1 MAGPRKHY
9 AFRPPPELEG
19 RGGHYPVVI
28 AGAGPI
34 GMAAARD
41 LALRGIRSIVLDD
54 DDKVSVGSRAICW
67 ARRTLE
73 IFDRLRV
80 ADRMMQKGVTWNT
93 GRVFC
98 GDDREPVYSF
108 DLSPDRDQCYP
119 AFINLQQ
126 YHVEE
131 YLVEL
136 LDETPLTELR
146 WRSRVTGVRQRGDG
160 VEVTVET
167 PAGPYTVTADY
178 LLAADGC
185 RSTVRGLLGLEFVG
199 DVFQDHFLIADIRM
213 QAERPAERWF
223 WFDPPFARGQS
234 ALLHKQPDD
243 IWRLDFQLGWN
254 IDRELELQPDRV
266 RERVRRMLGEE
277 TAFELEWVSI
287 YTFQCRRL
295 QRFVHDRVIFAG
307 DAAHLVS
314 PFGARGANSGVQDVD
329 NLCWKLALVLDG
341 DAPASLLESY
351 AIERSA
357 AADENIRHSTR
368 STEFITPKSATSRA
382 FRDAVLELARD
393 HPFARAYVNSGR
405 LSLPSV
411 LRDSPLHARNNGEAA
426 PAPTTGTAAAVT
438 DAAGAK
444 PTAGSP
450 AINVPVAVN
459 GHRDWLLRHLDGRF
473 HLVCFGTSAPS
484 WAAIGEQPVPLT
496 IRHVIPDG
504 RSPPGA
510 GDLVDVGGKL
520 ASTYG
525 VRDGDWLL
533 FRPDQHLAARGHGGD
548 LAGIRASLAR
558 CCGLRAAA

>member
-1 MAGPRKHY
+1 MAGPRKQY
-9 AFRPPPELEG
+9 AFRPAPELQG

-41 LALRGIRSIVLDD
+41 LALRGVRSIVLDD

-73 IFDRLRV
+73 IFERLGV

-93 GRVFC
+93 GRVFF

-126 YHVEE
+126 YYVEE
-131 YLVEL
+131 YLVDL

-146 WRSRVTGVRQRGDG
+146 WQSRVAGVRQRDDG

-167 PAGPYTVTADY
+167 PSGSYTVTADY
-178 LLAADGC
+178 LIAADGS
-185 RSTVRGLLGLEFVG
+185 RSTVRRLLGLEFVG
-199 DVFQDHFLIADIRM
+199 EVFQDHFLIADIRM
-213 QAERPAERWF
+213 RAERPAERWF

-243 IWRLDFQLGWN
+243 VWRLDFQLGWN

-266 RERVRRMLGEE
+266 RERVRRMLGDE

-307 DAAHLVS
+307 DSAHLIS
-314 PFGARGANSGVQDVD
+314 PFGARGANGGVQDVD
-329 NLCWKLALVLDG
+329 NLCWKLALMLDG
-341 DAPASLLESY
+341 VAPRALLESY
-351 AIERSA
+351 EVERGA

-368 STEFITPKSATSRA
+368 STEFITPKSTTSRA

-393 HPFARAYVNSGR
+393 HRFARAYVNSGR

-411 LRDSPLHARNNGEAA
+411 LRDSPLHVHDGLGG
-426 PAPTTGTAAAVT
+426 TGT
-438 DAAGAK
+438 GAK
-444 PTAGSP
+444 PIPGAP
-450 AINVPVAVN
+450 AVNVPMAVN
-459 GHRDWLLRHLDGRF
+459 GQRDWLLRHLDGRF
-473 HLVCFGTSAPS
+473 HLLWFGERAPDPSAF
-484 WAAIGEQPVPLT
+484 ADVRVPLAF
-496 IRHVIPDG
+496 RHAVA
-504 RSPPGA
+504 A
-510 GDLVDVGGKL
+510 GQPARGERDLVDAGGKL

-533 FRPDQHLAARGHGGD
+533 FRPDQHLAARGNGCD
-548 LAGIRASLAR
+548 VALIQASISR
-558 CCGLRAAA
+558 CMGRRVAA